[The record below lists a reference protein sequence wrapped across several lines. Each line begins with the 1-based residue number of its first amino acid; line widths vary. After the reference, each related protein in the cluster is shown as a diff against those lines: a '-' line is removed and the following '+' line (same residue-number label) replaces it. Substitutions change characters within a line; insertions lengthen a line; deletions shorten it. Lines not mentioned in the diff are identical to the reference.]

1 MVTICQISVLMY
13 AHGSSVTNFLSGG
26 AQLQLNGVLMQKR
39 YTVEVELEMTKGFC
53 ATASTSS

>member
-1 MVTICQISVLMY
+1 MVTICQVSVLMY
-13 AHGSSVTNFLSGG
+13 TDGSSVTNFLSGG
-26 AQLQLNGVLMQKR
+26 AQLQSNGVLMQKC

>member
-1 MVTICQISVLMY
+1 MY
-13 AHGSSVTNFLSGG
+13 TDGSSVTNFLSGG
-26 AQLQLNGVLMQKR
+26 AQLQSNGVLMQKC